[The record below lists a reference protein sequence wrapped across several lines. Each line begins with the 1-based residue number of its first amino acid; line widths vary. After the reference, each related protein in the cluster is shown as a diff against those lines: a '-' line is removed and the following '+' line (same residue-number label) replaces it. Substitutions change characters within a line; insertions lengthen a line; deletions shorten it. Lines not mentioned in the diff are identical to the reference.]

1 MDLEEEEEGTPP
13 VVDDLFYG
21 SREQVRIYVL

>member
-13 VVDDLFYG
+13 VVDDLFHG

>member
-13 VVDDLFYG
+13 AIDDLFHG